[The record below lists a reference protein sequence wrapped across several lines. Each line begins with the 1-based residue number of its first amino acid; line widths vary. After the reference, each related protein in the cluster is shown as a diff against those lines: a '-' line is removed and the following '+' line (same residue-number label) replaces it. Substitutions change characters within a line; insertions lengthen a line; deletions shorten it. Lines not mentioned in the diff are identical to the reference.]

1 MKVRGAIVSTQTI
14 KGTISK
20 EELLAL
26 VRETVH
32 VPNDAKPR
40 FYVAAPSAYLHQG
53 GPVSS
58 IIYLEDSNPLTFMIE
73 WSLPVGKDEQG

>member
-1 MKVRGAIVSTQTI
+1 MKVQGAITQTQTI

-20 EELLAL
+20 EELVAF

-32 VPNDAKPR
+32 VPFNATVR
-40 FYVAAPSAYLHQG
+40 FCVVA
-53 GPVSS
+53 SS
-58 IIYLEDSNPLTFMIE
+58 DSVHPIVDIDSSHPLTFLIE